1 MFPSQWF
8 KAASAVPNIIFA
20 LSFQMNL
27 FPVFKGMKNANDS
40 KMKNVTLVSIAC
52 CTLSYLLI
60 GILGYYYVG
69 DTVEV
74 NFLNSLP
81 YQKISKAFYFIIKIS
96 FLVSIFFALPLMF
109 FAARNTFIA
118 FLQLLLLKK
127 KELA

>member
-1 MFPSQWF
+1 MFPNHWF

-20 LSFQMNL
+20 ISFQINL

-81 YQKISKAFYFIIKIS
+81 Y
-96 FLVSIFFALPLMF
+96 
-109 FAARNTFIA
+109 
-118 FLQLLLLKK
+118 
-127 KELA
+127 